1 MGLQSPTQLSNWT
14 EPNWYLYYV
23 AIDIDVCVCIYIYFL
38 ITLHSM
44 QDINSLTTRDWTCVP
59 CSGSMESLTLDC
71 QEVTVLK
78 PLEWKP
84 HWLLTVYW
92 LHIEY
97 GFECPRPRFKTCIY
111 KRTQLWSVRTCHR
124 SHVPWWSGKPF
135 IEKVQQS
142 MLHVSRKFSN
152 TLLSIWA
159 SISYANVPMSC

>member
-1 MGLQSPTQLSNWT
+1 MQPKKEKSQYYLKQSPDSMQSLSNFQ
-14 EPNWYLYYV
+14 
-23 AIDIDVCVCIYIYFL
+23 CIYKFYLSCLL
-38 ITLHSM
+38 IHFWLCHV
-44 QDINSLTTRDWTCVP
+44 DETCAP
-59 CSGSMESLTLDC
+59 CNGSMESLTLDC
-71 QEVTVLK
+71 QEVTLLK